1 MIIDQLRDGN
11 AYSKDLMGDLTD
23 TDNLMAISVRV
34 QSLIGNIGLS
44 KVVRLSL
51 DPYRDGHAY
60 RRCLMGDLTQ
70 TDNLI
75 AMSLE
80 FRAFQVRW
88 FVKRCAIEFRSIQRW
103 ACISQ
108 ILDGCSYRD

>member
-75 AMSLE
+75 AMS
-80 FRAFQVRW
+80 FRVQTL
-88 FVKRCAIEFRSIQRW
+88 I
-103 ACISQ
+103 
-108 ILDGCSYRD
+108 GT